1 VLLFPILGLGL
12 LSIYLFVLAMLPGD
26 GGAHDRIVLA
36 AEALLASASSVGL
49 ALYVARP
56 DDYRADGTSR
66 WVAYDVHGWTVA
78 AVVAG
83 LVVTVC
89 AAMLVARPLK
99 PFLPLLGLGGLVAAS
114 LLFVA
119 LLGNSLN

>member
-12 LSIYLFVLAMLPGD
+12 LSIYVFVLSMLPRD

-36 AEALLASASSVGL
+36 AESLVAAVSSVGL
-49 ALYVARP
+49 AFYVAGP

-66 WVAYDVHGWTVA
+66 WVAYDVHGLTVA

-83 LVVTVC
+83 LVVMVC
-89 AAMLVARPLK
+89 AALLSARPLK
-99 PFLPLLGLGGLVAAS
+99 RFLPLLGLGGVLTAS
-114 LLFVA
+114 LLLVA
-119 LLGNSLN
+119 LAGNSLN